1 MLLSETNHLLCS
13 IFSHIHS
20 HLETPSPLPAS
31 PLDGKCDEKFPF
43 LLTLPLYLWTWL
55 GGHGSPSV
63 FHSASSPSS
72 LLLLLGTR
80 WKDIFWFVIDN
91 HAARHLLEGNLFF
104 PDVVPANMAV
114 FLHLG
119 AQELKRSIDEQLGS
133 AETKRP
139 TITILSLHLQ
149 GQLMLVMIIHNQKI
163 I

>member
-31 PLDGKCDEKFPF
+31 PLDGKCHEKFPF
-43 LLTLPLYLWTWL
+43 LLTLPLYLWTWP

-63 FHSASSPSS
+63 FHSAPSPSS
-72 LLLLLGTR
+72 LLLLLGTW

-104 PDVVPANMAV
+104 PDVFLLIWRCFFILVPRCWNRVSTNSLEAWKPNV
-114 FLHLG
+114 QRL
-119 AQELKRSIDEQLGS
+119 RSWAYIRKVSWCWWG
-133 AETKRP
+133 
-139 TITILSLHLQ
+139 
-149 GQLMLVMIIHNQKI
+149 
-163 I
+163 